1 MLQTALAAAPIVAI
15 LGLMLGL
22 GWSAARAGVAGLVL
36 ALVLAFAAFGWGA
49 DAAALQALAGVG
61 AEGGF
66 IALTILWILW
76 PALALHEHQ
85 RASGALDSLRA
96 ALTRLSPDPRLQV
109 VLVGWFLALFLEGA
123 AGFGTPV
130 ALAAPLLVGLGVP
143 PLQAVV
149 LALLG
154 HALGVS
160 FGALGTPVAAQVALT
175 GLAAA
180 ELAWRTALL
189 NAAVALVMAGFF
201 AAALRATGL
210 GGTAAGP
217 QRVWPWMLLAALSF
231 VLPSLALALLLGPE
245 LPTLGGAL
253 LGGLLF
259 AAVLHWRGRGR
270 VASKTRVDD
279 PAASPPA
286 LPLARALAPY
296 AVLVALVLATRA
308 LPPVADALGAWS
320 LQWRLW
326 SRFSAGMQPLLHPGT
341 LLLAALLLGTWVQR
355 KPLRV
360 LGPALAASAR
370 RLVPVSVALLAMLCL
385 SRLMLHAGMIDT
397 LQQAA
402 VQGLGQ
408 AWPLMAPAV
417 GALGSFVTGS
427 ATASNVLFTTLQVQ
441 TAQALALSPA
451 WMAAAQGL
459 GAGLGNIVC
468 PHNIV
473 AGAATVGLA
482 GREAAVL
489 RRTALP
495 CAVVLALGGGLVFL
509 LV

>member
-1 MLQTALAAAPIVAI
+1 MLQTALAAAPIAAI

-36 ALVLAFAAFGWGA
+36 ALVLAFTAFGWGA

-175 GLAAA
+175 GLTAAQ
-180 ELAWRTALL
+180 LAWRTALL

-210 GGTAAGP
+210 GGVAAGP

-259 AAVLHWRGRGR
+259 AAVLHWRGRAGWPARRGPTNRRPRRPPCHWRARWRPTLCSWPWCWPRVRCRPWPTRWARGR
-270 VASKTRVDD
+270 CSGGCGTVSA
-279 PAASPPA
+279 PACSRCCTPA
-286 LPLARALAPY
+286 RCCWRRCCSAPGCSGGPCACWAR
-296 AVLVALVLATRA
+296 R
-308 LPPVADALGAWS
+308 W
-320 LQWRLW
+320 
-326 SRFSAGMQPLLHPGT
+326 
-341 LLLAALLLGTWVQR
+341 
-355 KPLRV
+355 PLR
-360 LGPALAASAR
+360 R
-370 RLVPVSVALLAMLCL
+370 
-385 SRLMLHAGMIDT
+385 
-397 LQQAA
+397 
-402 VQGLGQ
+402 
-408 AWPLMAPAV
+408 
-417 GALGSFVTGS
+417 
-427 ATASNVLFTTLQVQ
+427 
-441 TAQALALSPA
+441 
-451 WMAAAQGL
+451 
-459 GAGLGNIVC
+459 
-468 PHNIV
+468 
-473 AGAATVGLA
+473 
-482 GREAAVL
+482 
-489 RRTALP
+489 
-495 CAVVLALGGGLVFL
+495 GGWCR
-509 LV
+509 